1 MAGIKKSIQEF
12 FSSSSLNVLLLQ
24 KTLNDQDV
32 SENVVSAV
40 IDDLAERVKSTPL
53 NEEMLTDVFSKH
65 EIGEI
70 ASVTYEEL
78 EKDSIAI
85 PYGTIACP

>member
-1 MAGIKKSIQEF
+1 MSGIKESIQEF
-12 FSSSSLNVLLLQ
+12 FSSSSLNALLLQ

-40 IDDLAERVKSTPL
+40 IDDLAERVKSTPF
-53 NEEMLTDVFSKH
+53 NEEMLTDVFSQH
-65 EIGEI
+65 EIGDI
-70 ASVTYEEL
+70 ASATYEEL
-78 EKDSIAI
+78 EKDPIAI